1 METVFPYIPVHME
14 YIFFELLKNS
24 LRATVEFCESSKLT
38 APPFLISCPM
48 TPFCF
53 LSFFLLVLQMA
64 SRCTPCT

>member
-38 APPFLISCPM
+38 APPS
-48 TPFCF
+48 
-53 LSFFLLVLQMA
+53 
-64 SRCTPCT
+64 